1 MENVVVGKEC
11 AELKNQVDSR
21 LKLANTKC
29 SCYEFNQKNRVSFC
43 NRTADNTNNLN
54 ECNIK
59 YLEMLNTVYTTFF

>member
-29 SCYEFNQKNRVSFC
+29 SCYEFN
-43 NRTADNTNNLN
+43 
-54 ECNIK
+54 
-59 YLEMLNTVYTTFF
+59 